1 MKNLIRS
8 TTQLALSFASQY
20 LSPGD
25 AAIDA
30 TCGNGNDT
38 VALARMGAGKI
49 YAFDIQKKAIE
60 QTRAALIRE
69 KLYSENI
76 RLIEDSHEHMADYI
90 TEKVKV
96 ILFNL
101 GYLPSGAKTLV
112 TKKETTLSAV
122 AQGLTLLRK
131 DGLLC
136 ATMYSGHPGGIE
148 EKQALLDFA
157 KSLDEK
163 KYHVAYLNMLNQ
175 WNHPPELLLITLK
188 WGVEHEKDENRMH
201 AGTCQ
206 QQ

>member
-8 TTQLALSFASQY
+8 TTQLALAFVSQY

-25 AAIDA
+25 AVIDA

-38 VALARMGAGKI
+38 VALARMGAGNI
-49 YAFDIQKKAIE
+49 YAFDIQKKAME
-60 QTRAALIRE
+60 QTKAALIR
-69 KLYSENI
+69 KGLYSDNI
-76 RLIEDSHEHMADYI
+76 RLIEDSHARMADYI
-90 TEKVKV
+90 AEKVKV

-101 GYLPSGAKTLV
+101 GYLPSASKTLV
-112 TKKETTLSAV
+112 TKKETTLAAV
-122 AQGLTLLRK
+122 SQGLRLLRK

-136 ATMYSGHPGGIE
+136 VTMYSGHPGGAE

-157 KSLDEK
+157 QTLDEK
-163 KYHVAYLNMLNQ
+163 KYHVAYINMLNQ
-175 WNHPPELLLITLK
+175 RNHPPELLLITLK
-188 WGVEHEKDENRMH
+188 WGVEHEKDENRMY